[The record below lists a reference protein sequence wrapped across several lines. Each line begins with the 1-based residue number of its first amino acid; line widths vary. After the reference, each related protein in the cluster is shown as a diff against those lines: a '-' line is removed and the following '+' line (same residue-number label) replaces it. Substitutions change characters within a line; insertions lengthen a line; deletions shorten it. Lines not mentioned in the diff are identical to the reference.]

1 VAPQGLAADQKNAC
15 DRGGAVAFLD
25 ESGFAFRPLALRTWA
40 PRGKTPILVNSEKDR
55 RTLSAISAIVW
66 RPKARRPRRRFA
78 LYFNLHDGPIK
89 TKQVIDFLQHLLRHV
104 RVPIQLAWDRLGA
117 HRSAETCRFLERRR
131 RRITTHFFPPYAPD
145 TNPDEYV
152 WGHAKKN
159 GLAHYTPDHRSHLR
173 AEVQRVFT
181 CMQPRHK
188 LIAAFVR
195 AAGLSTDM
203 DERQ

>member
-1 VAPQGLAADQKNAC
+1 MAADQKNAC
-15 DRGGAVAFLD
+15 DRRGAVAFLD

-55 RTLSAISAIVW
+55 RSLSAISAIVW
-66 RPKARRPRRRFA
+66 RPKARKPHRRFA
-78 LYFNLHDGPIK
+78 LYFNLHDGTIK
-89 TKQVIDFLQHLLRHV
+89 TPQVIEFLRHLLRHV
-104 RVPIQLAWDRLGA
+104 RTPIDLVWDRLSA
-117 HRSAETCRFLERRR
+117 HRSAETRRFLERRR
-131 RRITTHFFPPYAPD
+131 RRLTPHFFPSYAPD

-173 AEVQRVFT
+173 ARVSRVFT
-181 CMQPRHK
+181 SMQPRHD

-195 AAGLSTDM
+195 AAGLSTNM
-203 DERQ
+203 DEGQ